1 MAGKFIISLD
11 FELHWGGA
19 EKWDLK
25 KKNAYF
31 LETRKSI
38 PEVLKIFKE
47 NNIRAT
53 WATVGFL
60 FAKNKK
66 QLLEFSPNLKP
77 SYTNQ
82 KLSAY
87 NYFEQVGEDES
98 KDPFHFGYS
107 LVHQIL
113 DTPGQ
118 ELGTHTFS
126 HYYCN
131 ETGQNLEQFEA
142 DLKMAQAI
150 SQENFG
156 QTLRSLVFPRNQYNS
171 DYLKVAQEQGIRVV
185 RSNPDVWFWKE
196 TEGKFAPVYRAI
208 DTLVSISKP
217 LSFDRRN
224 LKREDKIIKLPASR
238 FFRPYKNKEKAI
250 QNLKLKKIKN
260 EMTFAAQNNLD
271 YHLWWHP
278 HNFGENVLENI
289 RQLKEIIKHYHILN
303 EKYGFQSVTMGNFI
317 FE

>member
-1 MAGKFIISLD
+1 MSGRFIISLD

-19 EKWDLK
+19 EKWELGK
-25 KKNAYF
+25 MQSYF

-38 PEVLKIFKE
+38 PEVLKVFKE
-47 NNIRAT
+47 NNIRVT

-66 QLLEFSPNLKP
+66 QLLEFCPELKP
-77 SYTNQ
+77 TYDNQ

-87 NYFEQVGEDES
+87 NYFDQVGEDEN

-107 LVHQIL
+107 LIQQIL

-156 QTLRSLVFPRNQYNS
+156 QTLKSLVFPRNQYNS
-171 DYLKVAQEQGIRVV
+171 DYLKVAQKQGVRVI

-196 TEGKFAPVYRAI
+196 AKGKLAPVYRAI
-208 DTLVSISKP
+208 DTLASISKP
-217 LSFDRRN
+217 LSFDGKS
-224 LKREDKIIKLPASR
+224 LKREDKIIELPASR
-238 FFRPYKNKEKAI
+238 FFRPYKNKEKAL
-250 QNLKLKKIKN
+250 QSLKLKRIKN
-260 EMTFAAQNNLD
+260 EMTYAAQNNLD

-289 RQLKEIIKHYHILN
+289 NQLKEIIKHYHILN